1 MPDGRFYGLVVG
13 ANTVLAEILPSPNA
27 QVPPGKTS
35 AQIVITNHRMGGP
48 VFSGAQ
54 PEPWICAHT
63 VATAVPVTIPGP
75 PSPLFANVT
84 SRVSGLDVDPIDD
97 QCNATAKSTHF
108 YQPKATEGTSCT
120 FMPRMAGRRSRTVRA
135 ASPSV
140 IRPSR
145 STGAPGADP
154 PTAYVGGF
162 TLTPGAT
169 RSRRA

>member
-120 FMPRMAGRRSRTVRA
+120 LHAEDGGTTFANGPGGQPLGDPPVSVNGCAGR
-135 ASPSV
+135 
-140 IRPSR
+140 
-145 STGAPGADP
+145 
-154 PTAYVGGF
+154 
-162 TLTPGAT
+162 
-169 RSRRA
+169 